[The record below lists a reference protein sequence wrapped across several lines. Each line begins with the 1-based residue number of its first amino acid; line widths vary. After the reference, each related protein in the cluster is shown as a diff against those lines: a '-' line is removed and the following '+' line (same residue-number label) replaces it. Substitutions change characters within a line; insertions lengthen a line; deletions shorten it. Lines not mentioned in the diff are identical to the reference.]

1 MFWKWACSIF
11 FSLALDRGPWLETHF
26 CRTQFQA
33 KRQSVTSVQ
42 LCITNWNNF
51 SGSDTLTLIVLLMCD
66 GQFCH
71 HIGAMM
77 TTSILSDSEKCR
89 TMWLQLTLFLVVF
102 FDKALGGCPF
112 QNPFWFYDKP
122 VVVNVF
128 DENGEMV
135 ANKMRVMWGRL
146 ENFRCVDYFQVR
158 NLILYVNPGQGHEGS
173 W

>member
-1 MFWKWACSIF
+1 
-11 FSLALDRGPWLETHF
+11 
-26 CRTQFQA
+26 
-33 KRQSVTSVQ
+33 
-42 LCITNWNNF
+42 
-51 SGSDTLTLIVLLMCD
+51 
-66 GQFCH
+66 
-71 HIGAMM
+71 M
-77 TTSILSDSEKCR
+77 TTAILSDSEKCR

-158 NLILYVNPGQGHEGS
+158 ILILYVNQDQVMNFKDQHRAYLMVS
-173 W
+173 

>member
-1 MFWKWACSIF
+1 
-11 FSLALDRGPWLETHF
+11 
-26 CRTQFQA
+26 
-33 KRQSVTSVQ
+33 
-42 LCITNWNNF
+42 
-51 SGSDTLTLIVLLMCD
+51 
-66 GQFCH
+66 
-71 HIGAMM
+71 
-77 TTSILSDSEKCR
+77 
-89 TMWLQLTLFLVVF
+89 MWLQLTLFLVVF

-158 NLILYVNPGQGHEGS
+158 ILPHTLCQSKSGHELQGA

>member
-1 MFWKWACSIF
+1 
-11 FSLALDRGPWLETHF
+11 
-26 CRTQFQA
+26 
-33 KRQSVTSVQ
+33 
-42 LCITNWNNF
+42 
-51 SGSDTLTLIVLLMCD
+51 
-66 GQFCH
+66 
-71 HIGAMM
+71 MM
-77 TTSILSDSEKCR
+77 TTAILSDSEKCR

-158 NLILYVNPGQGHEGS
+158 ILILYVNPDQVMNFKDQHRAYLMVYFRKQRMQCIEVEGL
-173 W
+173 